1 MALDRPE
8 QPFYF
13 IKVSPIELIN
23 KSRRDKLAIAKAET
37 EVLVRQGSQWFTRQ
51 QQAGRSKLSFLIP
64 VLIHTLYKYGTSISA
79 RLIA

>member
-13 IKVSPIELIN
+13 IKVSPIELIRLI
-23 KSRRDKLAIAKAET
+23 SHDKLAKAET

-64 VLIHTLYKYGTSISA
+64 VLIPTLYKYGTSISA